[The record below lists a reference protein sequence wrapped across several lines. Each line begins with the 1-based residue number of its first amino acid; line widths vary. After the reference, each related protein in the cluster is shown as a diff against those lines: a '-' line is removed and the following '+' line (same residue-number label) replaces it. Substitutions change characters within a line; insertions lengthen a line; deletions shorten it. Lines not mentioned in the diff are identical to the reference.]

1 MRSFESRP
9 VIMLIKV
16 TWPDLLI
23 SVMDTLPVASRAE
36 SNRPGSSQT
45 YDFKRCFTSVS
56 DIKVL

>member
-23 SVMDTLPVASRAE
+23 SMMDTLTVASRAE
-36 SNRPGSSQT
+36 SNRAGSSHT
-45 YDFKRCFTSVS
+45 YG
-56 DIKVL
+56 IKTEMFY